1 MWFPQ
6 NPKVLVVDDNY
17 EEVELLLKLF
27 SLNGI
32 SYVYFD
38 GKKKSV
44 PRKPFSSIRI
54 VILDID
60 LEGRTTNLDDKSKAS
75 TLAQYLSQ
83 LILVND
89 SPYYILFWT
98 KHPSIAKDVLNYLK
112 LEESAPVSY
121 KTMEKPLKGEMKKLT
136 LEKLEKLFFSDLGNE
151 SFEYFLNWEGE
162 LQKEISLYT
171 NSISNIAKKE
181 SETDWN
187 TNMKNVLSKL
197 ACSFIGEE
205 KLSNS
210 NVLFA
215 PLYATKVLNSGIAES
230 LTDKTCERGLVSIPE
245 QSKLSLES
253 IAKLNSILF
262 FEDIVDSKRIENGKI
277 FLKNNKELLELL
289 KVDKTIKKFIKYGN
303 SSLVSVILTPSCDI
317 AHHKNLRKLDNTGN
331 KVELEIHRLVY
342 GVLIEISK
350 QNYTNEEFLKLL
362 NNGRFAENIYLIQ
375 PFYKDNKVFIILF
388 HFDTVNGEKM
398 IPYSRKFEIML
409 KESLSFDLQTKLA
422 NHVNRLGNS
431 MLEY

>member
-38 GKKKSV
+38 GKKKTV
-44 PRKPFSSIRI
+44 PKKRFSGIRI

-60 LEGRTTNLDDKSKAS
+60 LEGRTSNLDDKSKAS
-75 TLAQYLSQ
+75 ALAQYLSQ
-83 LILVND
+83 LITINE

-98 KHPSIAKDVLNYLK
+98 KHPDIARDVLKYLE
-112 LEESAPVSY
+112 LDESAPVSY
-121 KTMEKPLKGEMKKLT
+121 KTMEKPTKEEMKKLS
-136 LEKLEKLFFSDLGNE
+136 LKKLEGLFFSDLENE

-181 SETDWN
+181 SENDWN
-187 TNMKNVLSKL
+187 INMKNILSKL

-205 KLSNS
+205 KLGNS
-210 NVLFA
+210 DISFA
-215 PLYATKVLNSGIAES
+215 LLYATKVLNSAIAEALS
-230 LTDKTCERGLVSIPE
+230 DKTFEKELISIPAH
-245 QSKLSLES
+245 STLSLES

-277 FLKNNKELLELL
+277 FFKKNKELLDLL

-303 SSLVSVILTPSCDI
+303 PTLVSVILTPSCDI
-317 AHHKNLRKLDNTGN
+317 AHHKNLRKLDDSGN
-331 KVELEIHRLVY
+331 NVESEIHRLLY

-350 QNYTNEEFLKLL
+350 QNYVNEDFLQLL
-362 NNGRFAENIYLIQ
+362 KKSFPENIYFIR
-375 PFYKDNKVFIILF
+375 PFYKNNKVFIILF
-388 HFDTVNGEKM
+388 HFDTINGEKM
-398 IPYSRKFEIML
+398 IPHSRKFELML

>member
-6 NPKVLVVDDNY
+6 NPKVLVVDDHY

-38 GKKKSV
+38 GNFV
-44 PRKPFSSIRI
+44 PKTPFSGIRI

-60 LEGRTTNLDDKSKAS
+60 LEGSTTNLDDKSKAS

-83 LILVND
+83 LITIND

-98 KHPSIAKDVLNYLK
+98 KHPDIAQNVLSYLK
-112 LEESAPVSY
+112 VEESAPVAY
-121 KTMEKPLKGEMKKLT
+121 KTMEKPSKKEMKKLT
-136 LEKLEKLFFSDLGNE
+136 LKKLEKLFFSDLENE

-171 NSISNIAKKE
+171 NSISNIAKNE
-181 SETDWN
+181 PGHDWD
-187 TNMKNVLSKL
+187 TSMKSILSKL

-210 NVLFA
+210 DILSA
-215 PLYATKVLNSGIAES
+215 PFYATKVLNASVAES
-230 LTDKTCERGLVSIPE
+230 LTDKIFERDLVSLPE
-245 QSKLSLES
+245 QSNLSLET

-262 FEDIVDSKRIENGKI
+262 FEDIVDSKKIENGKCFFKKNKDLFE
-277 FLKNNKELLELL
+277 FLKS
-289 KVDKTIKKFIKYGN
+289 DKTIKKFIKYGN
-303 SSLVSVILTPSCDI
+303 PSLISIILTPSCDI
-317 AHHKNLRKLDNTGN
+317 AHHKNLRRLDNSGN
-331 KVELEIHRLVY
+331 KVVSEIHRLLY
-342 GVLIEISK
+342 GVLIEVSK
-350 QNYTNEEFLKLL
+350 QNYENENFLKLFG
-362 NNGRFAENIYLIQ
+362 NSFPENIYLIK
-375 PFYKDNKVFIILF
+375 PFYRDNKVFLILF
-388 HFDTVNGEKM
+388 HFDTINGEIM
-398 IPYSRKFEIML
+398 VPHSRKFEMML
-409 KESLSFDLQTKLA
+409 KENLAFDLQTKLA

-431 MLEY
+431 MLEYK

>member
-17 EEVELLLKLF
+17 DEVELLLKLF

-38 GKKKSV
+38 GKKKST
-44 PRKPFSSIRI
+44 PKKTFSGIRI

-60 LEGRTTNLDDKSKAS
+60 LEGRTSNLDDKSKAS
-75 TLAQYLSQ
+75 TLAQYLSE
-83 LILVND
+83 LITINN

-98 KHPSIAKDVLNYLK
+98 KHPNIAHDVLKYLE

-121 KTMEKPLKGEMKKLT
+121 KTMEKPSKEEMKKLS
-136 LEKLEKLFFSDLGNE
+136 LKKLEDLFFSDLENE

-171 NSISNIAKKE
+171 NSIFNIAKNE
-181 SETDWN
+181 SENDWN
-187 TNMKNVLSKL
+187 MNMKNILSKL
-197 ACSFIGEE
+197 ACSFIGKE

-210 NVLFA
+210 EISFA
-215 PLYATKVLNSGIAES
+215 PLYATKVLNSAIAETLS
-230 LTDKTCERGLVSIPE
+230 DKTFDKDLISIPE

-262 FEDIVDSKRIENGKI
+262 FEDIVDSKKIENGKV
-277 FLKNNKELLELL
+277 FLKKNKELLELL

-303 SSLVSVILTPSCDI
+303 PSLVSVVLTPSCDI
-317 AHHKNLRKLDNTGN
+317 AHHKNLRKLDNSGN
-331 KVELEIHRLVY
+331 KVELEIHRLLY

-350 QNYTNEEFLKLL
+350 QNYGNDDFLQLL
-362 NNGRFAENIYLIQ
+362 KKGFPENIYCIK
-375 PFYKDNKVFIILF
+375 PFYVKNNVFIILF
-388 HFDTVNGEKM
+388 HFDTINGEKM
-398 IPYSRKFEIML
+398 TPHSRKFELML